1 MDIRN
6 RKALS
11 SFAAERLENA
21 PQHRKIALIYASVV
35 IGLSAVSALVSYILG
50 LQIDQNGG
58 LRNIG
63 TRSILSAL
71 QTMLPLIQSI
81 VSMCLHLG
89 FSAAMLRI
97 ARGQYVS
104 PQTLRLGFDR
114 FWVLLRYSLLEA
126 FLYVG
131 MAFGALYLALTLFL
145 ISPWSRGLME
155 ILLPLVENSSALDP
169 TVAIPDAVYNQAVE
183 AMTPALIL
191 FGILYCIV
199 ALPLTYRLRMG
210 RYVIIDKPALGAL
223 AAMRESRKMT
233 RHNCIALFRLDL
245 HFWWYYAAGVLA
257 SILCYGDQLL
267 PLIGIQLP
275 FSPEVSFFLFYGL
288 YWVAEYLIFYFLL
301 CRVETSFTLAY
312 DTLRPK
318 EEPPKGVVLGNI
330 FQM

>member
-35 IGLSAVSALVSYILG
+35 IGLSAVSALVSYALG

-63 TRSILSAL
+63 TRAILSTL
-71 QTMLPLIQSI
+71 QTMLPLVQSI
-81 VSMCLHLG
+81 VNMCIHLG
-89 FSAAMLRI
+89 FSASMLRI

-145 ISPWSRGLME
+145 ITPWSRELME

-169 TVAIPDAVYNQAVE
+169 TVAIPDAVYSQAVE

-191 FGILYCIV
+191 FVILYCIV
-199 ALPLTYRLRMG
+199 ALPLTYRLRMS

-233 RHNCIALFRLDL
+233 RRNCISLFRLDL
-245 HFWWYYAAGVLA
+245 HFWWYYAAGILS

-267 PLIGIQLP
+267 PLVGIQLP
-275 FSPEVSFFLFYGL
+275 FSPDISFFLFYGL
-288 YWVAEYLIFYFLL
+288 YWAAEFLIFYFLL